1 MIYTKKQLIKKDLIF
16 EEVSG
21 TDRRV
26 SYLSLTEKGK
36 KLIEEVIKKY
46 DILLDILLRKL
57 NSEEKKTTSQIIEK
71 NIHTW
76 TNLNTLIQEF

>member
-36 KLIEEVIKKY
+36 KLIEEVIKKH

-57 NSEEKKTTSQIIEK
+57 NSEEKKQLARLLKKIY
-71 NIHTW
+71 
-76 TNLNTLIQEF
+76 TLEPPSTL

>member
-21 TDRRV
+21 SDRRV

-36 KLIEEVIKKY
+36 KLIEEVIKKH

-57 NSEEKKTTSQIIEK
+57 NSEEK
-71 NIHTW
+71 N
-76 TNLNTLIQEF
+76 N

>member
-71 NIHTW
+71 NIHT
-76 TNLNTLIQEF
+76 

>member
-26 SYLSLTEKGK
+26 PYLSLTEKGK

-71 NIHTW
+71 NIHT
-76 TNLNTLIQEF
+76 

>member
-1 MIYTKKQLIKKDLIF
+1 MNDTKKQLIKKDLIF

-21 TDRRV
+21 SDRRV

-36 KLIEEVIKKY
+36 KLIEEVIKKH

-57 NSEEKKTTSQIIEK
+57 NSEEK
-71 NIHTW
+71 N
-76 TNLNTLIQEF
+76 N

>member
-26 SYLSLTEKGK
+26 SYLSLTENGK

-71 NIHTW
+71 NIHT
-76 TNLNTLIQEF
+76 